1 MKWARCPGPFMLDLG
16 RLRDAEAKNLPQLPE
31 RSTPQLFGRV
41 AAMDQIADD
50 FAAANQQTEHQDD
63 TPDDI

>member
-1 MKWARCPGPFMLDLG
+1 MLDLG